1 MILGKAK
8 NFFLKE
14 DSFESVLFWG
24 ILFFAIIAAAVSAPF
39 TASEGLSNLAVGLS
53 IVALVYFLVLAFI
66 AKKTKKIT
74 SCFFAMCF
82 ALNVFLFPPLFFYCG
97 GFKSGM
103 PFYCIAGLLLCTLV
117 RGRFLRKLLLV
128 VTSLL
133 SNEISFYLA
142 WKCPYLVAPIEHDT
156 GIIDIMVS
164 FFIMGTFIIIVVSY
178 LIVVYNHERQKR
190 EVLIRQLSF
199 FSKHDPLTGLY
210 NRRFFINHLEENV
223 WVNREKFYIMM
234 FDIDDFKRIN
244 DTKGH
249 IFGDIVLRKIAEIAN
264 ANCHEDQG
272 EISVRFGGE
281 EFIQIFSERSYQAA
295 KDRANIIRETIY
307 KTQFKEH
314 PETTISIS
322 GGLVYCNDPRL
333 TDQTKMLSTVDD
345 LLYLAKSRGKNQI
358 ADTDN
363 AHEP

>member
-1 MILGKAK
+1 MLLGKAK
-8 NFFLKE
+8 TFFLKE

-24 ILFFAIIAAAVSAPF
+24 ILFFAIVAAAVSAPF
-39 TASEGLSNLAVGLS
+39 TASEGMPFFAVALS
-53 IVALVYFLVLAFI
+53 IVALVFFLILAFI

-74 SCFFAMCF
+74 NCFFAMCF
-82 ALNVFLFPPLFFYCG
+82 ALNVFIFPPLFFYCG
-97 GFKSGM
+97 GFNCGM
-103 PFYCIAGLLLCTLV
+103 SFYCIAGLLLCTLV
-117 RGRFLRKLLLV
+117 RGTFLKKIFLIAI
-128 VTSLL
+128 SLL
-133 SNEISFYLA
+133 ASEISFYLA
-142 WKCPYLVAPIEHDT
+142 WKHPNLVPPIAYDT

-164 FFIMGTFIIIVVSY
+164 FVIMGIFITTVVSY
-178 LIVVYNHERQKR
+178 LIVVYNHERKKR

-210 NRRFFINHLEENV
+210 NRRFFINHLEQNV
-223 WVNREKFYIMM
+223 WKNREKFYIMM
-234 FDIDDFKRIN
+234 FDIDDFKHIN

-249 IFGDIVLRKIAEIAN
+249 LFGDTVLRKIAEIAN
-264 ANCHEDQG
+264 ANSLEEKG

-281 EFIQIFSERSYQAA
+281 EFIQIFSEKSYQAA
-295 KDRANIIRETIY
+295 KDRAEKIRESIF
-307 KTQFKEH
+307 KAQFMEH
-314 PETTISIS
+314 PETRISIS